1 MSRQNDSDD
10 ESVDSNGLAEDDR
23 NQVLGLDPGS
33 LNTSTHDGGAS
44 GVDAQSG
51 AHDTEGDG
59 QTDAKGGP
67 HVGGGLRQVPSY
79 ADTLTASSQ

>member
-1 MSRQNDSDD
+1 MSGQHDGDD
-10 ESVDSNGLAEDDR
+10 ETIDGDGLAEDDG

-33 LNTSTHDGGAS
+33 LNTSTHDRGAS

-51 AHDTEGDG
+51 THDTEGDG

-67 HVGGGLRQVPSY
+67 HVG
-79 ADTLTASSQ
+79 